1 MVRKSKFMGQLKAKL
16 KKFKTKNQHA
26 KNIEIQ
32 KLKLNNIETK
42 LKELEV

>member
-1 MVRKSKFMGQLKAKL
+1 MGQLKAKL
-16 KKFKTKNQHA
+16 KKFKTKNQDA